1 MTVHLARKWR
11 SKNFNELVGQ
21 ELSVRLLK
29 NSLYKKAF
37 FPAYLFSGL
46 RGSGKTS
53 MGRIFAAAVN
63 CHELDEF
70 IKTPQ
75 TIILPCGSCVSCKAL
90 FAGQHPDFIEIDAA
104 SHTGVDNMRLII
116 ESAAMLP
123 TLARKKIYLI
133 DEAHMLS
140 KAAFNA
146 ALKILEEPPVHV
158 MFILA
163 TTDPEKII
171 ETIKS
176 RCFQVFFDPIPLD
189 ILIQHLRHICKEEN
203 IASDDEG
210 LGLIAQQ
217 SGGSARDALT
227 MLERVALA
235 SDNSVT
241 GETVSSVLGLI
252 GKELITQIYT
262 LIKDNCSQELLTL
275 IKKNRYDAYALWK
288 ELTQHIRS
296 SLYLKQSSQDYERT
310 LRYLKIS
317 YQTEQLLAKT
327 SMADALVEYM
337 VLSMCKSH
345 SDQTAPPEAIPTRRE
360 ASTGRQGERL
370 ASVQPNIIKEVV
382 HEVVQKTVRQ
392 EITQNPVAP
401 AGVAS
406 AASDSSSIL
415 QWVKF
420 IDAIKTHV
428 EPLVFTL
435 FSSASVTEFDQ
446 ATGRCCVNCLK
457 DHEIFK
463 EWLDNSAAIWKPL
476 LLEAFGIP
484 VELDIKFTASKQV
497 SSTTQRVFSVQQ
509 PTVTR
514 KSLPQ
519 PATPTSIAKGS
530 QSQTVSQALKLFPGT
545 IQEI

>member
-63 CHELDEF
+63 CEQLDEF
-70 IKTPQ
+70 IKAPQ
-75 TIILPCGSCVSCKAL
+75 TVVLPCGVCVSCKAL

-116 ESAAMLP
+116 ESASMLP

-189 ILIQHLRHICKEEN
+189 ALVQHLRHICKEEKIN
-203 IASDDEG
+203 GDDEG
-210 LGLIAQQ
+210 LSLIAQQ

-227 MLERVALA
+227 LLERVALA
-235 SDNSVT
+235 SDNNVT
-241 GETVSSVLGLI
+241 GESVSSVLGLI
-252 GKELITQIYT
+252 GKELITQIYN
-262 LIKDNCSQELLTL
+262 LIKDNSAQELLLL

-288 ELTQHIRS
+288 ELTEHIRKN
-296 SLYLKQSSQDYERT
+296 LYFTQSPQDYERT
-310 LRYLKIS
+310 LRHLKIS
-317 YQTEQLLAKT
+317 YHTEQLLAKT
-327 SMADALVEYM
+327 SMADALIEYM
-337 VLSMCKSH
+337 LLSMCN
-345 SDQTAPPEAIPTRRE
+345 PEPVF
-360 ASTGRQGERL
+360 
-370 ASVQPNIIKEVV
+370 VQPTIK
-382 HEVVQKTVRQ
+382 Q
-392 EITQNPVAP
+392 EPIVKEPVKQVASQTTHVAP
-401 AGVAS
+401 ATPQSAS
-406 AASDSSSIL
+406 IP
-415 QWVKF
+415 QWVTF
-420 IDAIKTHV
+420 VDAIKTHV

-435 FSSASVTEFDQ
+435 FSSALVTEFDQ
-446 ATGRCCVNCLK
+446 TTRRCIVNCLK
-457 DHEIFK
+457 EHELFK
-463 EWLDNSAAIWKPL
+463 EWLDNSAVIWKPL
-476 LLEAFGIP
+476 LAQAFGGQ
-484 VELDIKFTASKQV
+484 VELDIKFTRAKTVAAAPQKTAERQMSERQTPIRKPAQQAAPAS
-497 SSTTQRVFSVQQ
+497 
-509 PTVTR
+509 
-514 KSLPQ
+514 
-519 PATPTSIAKGS
+519 A
-530 QSQTVSQALKLFPGT
+530 QSQTVAQALKIFPGT
-545 IQEI
+545 IQEV

>member
-63 CHELDEF
+63 CEQLDEF
-70 IKTPQ
+70 IKAPQ
-75 TIILPCGSCVSCKAL
+75 TVILPCGICISCKAL

-116 ESAAMLP
+116 ESASMLP

-176 RCFQVFFDPIPLD
+176 RCFQVFFDPIPSEV
-189 ILIQHLRHICKEEN
+189 LIPHVQKICDAES
-203 IASDDEG
+203 IVYDSEG
-210 LGLIAQQ
+210 LLLLVQQ

-241 GETVSSVLGLI
+241 GESVSRVLGLI
-252 GKELITQIYT
+252 GKELITQIYN
-262 LIKDNCSQELLTL
+262 LIKSSSTQELLLL

-288 ELTQHIRS
+288 ELTEHIRNN
-296 SLYLKQSSQDYERT
+296 LYLTQSAQDYECT

-327 SMADALVEYM
+327 SMADAIVEYM
-337 VLSMCKSH
+337 LLSMCN
-345 SDQTAPPEAIPTRRE
+345 PPFDYA
-360 ASTGRQGERL
+360 QGERPVS
-370 ASVQPNIIKEVV
+370 APIKTIKEPVK
-382 HEVVQKTVRQ
+382 HTVT
-392 EITQNPVAP
+392 EPVKAVAHVAAAAIPAAP
-401 AGVAS
+401 QSAS
-406 AASDSSSIL
+406 IP

-420 IDAIKTHV
+420 VDAIKTEV

-435 FSSASVTEFDQ
+435 FSSALVTEFDQ
-446 ATGRCCVNCLK
+446 TTQRCIVNCLK
-457 DHEIFK
+457 EHELFK
-463 EWLDNSAAIWKPL
+463 EWLDNSALVWQTIL
-476 LLEAFGIP
+476 NEAFGMPI
-484 VELDIKFTASKQV
+484 VLDIRFTRAKAA
-497 SSTTQRVFSVQQ
+497 SSTPQKTNSFEQQRQTSERSAPIRKPVQQ
-509 PTVTR
+509 
-514 KSLPQ
+514 
-519 PATPTSIAKGS
+519 AAAA
-530 QSQTVSQALKLFPGT
+530 QSQTVSQALKIFPGT
-545 IQEI
+545 IQEV

>member
-63 CHELDEF
+63 CEQLDEF
-70 IKTPQ
+70 IKAPQ
-75 TIILPCGSCVSCKAL
+75 IVILPCSICMSCKAL

-116 ESAAMLP
+116 ENASMLP

-176 RCFQVFFDPIPLD
+176 RCFQIFFDPIPSET
-189 ILIQHLRHICKEEN
+189 LIQHLQKICQAEA
-203 IASDDEG
+203 IDYDSQG
-210 LGLIAQQ
+210 LDLLAQQ

-235 SDNSVT
+235 EDNKVT
-241 GETVSSVLGLI
+241 GDSVSRVLGII
-252 GKELITQIYT
+252 GRPMIMKLYGFIENSNTH
-262 LIKDNCSQELLTL
+262 ELLMFLKT
-275 IKKNRYDAYALWK
+275 NRYNAHALWK
-288 ELTQHIRS
+288 ELTVYIRS
-296 SLYLKQSSQDYERT
+296 NLYYPKYIQNKQKYEQA
-310 LRYLKIS
+310 LLHLKIS
-317 YQTEQLLAKT
+317 YQTEQLLART
-327 SMADALVEYM
+327 SMADAVVEYM
-337 VLSMCKSH
+337 LLSMCNSGSVSIQAK
-345 SDQTAPPEAIPTRRE
+345 TLKEPEKKNNTELAYTDTVVAVAQSPKQSVSIP
-360 ASTGRQGERL
+360 QW
-370 ASVQPNIIKEVV
+370 IKFVD
-382 HEVVQKTVRQ
+382 T
-392 EITQNPVAP
+392 
-401 AGVAS
+401 
-406 AASDSSSIL
+406 
-415 QWVKF
+415 
-420 IDAIKTHV
+420 IKTEV
-428 EPLVFTL
+428 EPLVYTL
-435 FSSASVTEFDQ
+435 FSSAQATEFDQ
-446 ATGRCCVNCLK
+446 VTSRCSVQCLK
-457 DHEIFK
+457 EHELFK
-463 EWLDNSAAIWKPL
+463 EWLDNSALIWKPFL
-476 LLEAFGIP
+476 LQAFGVP
-484 VELDIKFTASKQV
+484 VELDIKFVLAKTGSL
-497 SSTTQRVFSVQQ
+497 TTQRIAPRHQQKTVAQKIAVQRAG
-509 PTVTR
+509 T
-514 KSLPQ
+514 
-519 PATPTSIAKGS
+519 PAAD
-530 QSQTVSQALKLFPGT
+530 QSQTVLQALKIFPGT
-545 IQEI
+545 IQEV